1 MQNYGFTRC
10 AIAKFNSELGNPV
23 SAVKKIKQLSSE
35 AANKGVKILIFPE
48 LCLTGSTC
56 QDLFFNPE
64 LLEAT
69 SGSLC
74 EIVSSSL
81 DKDILIVVG
90 APIKVLDNLYNCAVA
105 IHKGE
110 IKGIVPKQNISST
123 EKRWFTPYS
132 TNDSIKSVYVKSIGK
147 SVPFGNLIFSS
158 SLGYNLGIEIGD
170 NYDSILP
177 PSSNLALAGAN
188 IIANISASSE
198 LVGKDEHRKEMI
210 KAQSSKT
217 ISSYLYVSSGYTEST
232 SDSVFGGSGYIFE
245 NGKELTSLNRF
256 KKEDQIEIY
265 DIDIDFISSE
275 RCFNSNFYDNKKNI
289 DILNFETIYFYQDW
303 NCFTSDKISSS
314 NFYRKLDSNPFVPF
328 DIAERNTVCS
338 EVFSIQTTAL
348 AKRLDAINCKKVVL
362 GVSGG
367 LDSTLALLVCVEAFK
382 KLNLDLSGIIGIT
395 MPGFGTTNYTYTNAI
410 NLCKQLGIGL
420 TEIPIKDACLQH
432 FKDIGHDPDVHDIT
446 YENVQA
452 RERTQILMDIA
463 NKEGALVVG
472 TGDLSELMLG
482 WCTYNGDHMS
492 MYGVNANVPKTLIK
506 AIIEWYGGMCDHDLS
521 EILDF
526 VVNGNISPELLPTDG
541 KKVVQKTEDSVGPY
555 EVIDFFIY
563 NFLRKKYS
571 AEKILFLAEV
581 ALSEKYSSEE
591 ITKYYNNFINRFFK
605 NQFKRSCLPDGPR
618 VGYVGV
624 SSKTDL
630 ILPSDIKTPDW
641 LKE

>member
-10 AIAKFNSELGNPV
+10 AIANFNSELGNPA
-23 SAVKKIKQLSSE
+23 SAVEKIKQITSE
-35 AANKGVKILIFPE
+35 AVEKKVEILIFPE

-56 QDLFFNPE
+56 QDLFFNYSLLNATLASLVE
-64 LLEAT
+64 LRAF
-69 SGSLC
+69 SRNKK
-74 EIVSSSL
+74 V
-81 DKDILIVVG
+81 LIVVG
-90 APIKVLDNLYNCAVA
+90 APINISDNLYNCAIV
-105 IHKGE
+105 IRRGE
-110 IKGIVPKQNISST
+110 FLGIVPKQNLSNN
-123 EKRWFTPYS
+123 ERRWFTPYS
-132 TNDSIKSVYVKSIGK
+132 ADEPIKTIGFFGED
-147 SVPFGNLIFSS
+147 VPFGNLIFSS
-158 SLGYNLGIEIGD
+158 CAGYKLGIEIGD

-177 PSSNLALAGAN
+177 PSSNIALAGAH

-198 LVGKDEHRKEMI
+198 FVGKDEHRKEML

-217 ISSYLYVSSGYTEST
+217 ISSYLYVSSGFAEST

-245 NGKELTSLNRF
+245 NGKEVASLNRF
-256 KKEDQIEIY
+256 RKENQMVLY
-265 DIDIDFISSE
+265 DIDVDFISTE
-275 RCFNSNFYDNKKNI
+275 RSFNTRFSDAKKNFDDSNFKTFCFDEGAIYD
-289 DILNFETIYFYQDW
+289 TI
-303 NCFTSDKISSS
+303 NSSS
-314 NFYRKLDSNPFVPF
+314 FYRKIDSNPFVPF
-328 DIAERNTVCS
+328 DPAERSEVCS

-348 AKRLDAINCKKVVL
+348 AKRLDAIKCKKVVL

-395 MPGFGTTNYTYTNAI
+395 MPGFGTTNYTYTNAV

-492 MYGVNANVPKTLIK
+492 MYCVNGNVPKTLIK
-506 AIIEWYGGMCDHDLS
+506 AIIEWYGNMCDHDLS

-563 NFLRKKYS
+563 NFLRKRYS
-571 AEKILFLAEV
+571 KEKILFLAQV

-591 ITKYYNNFINRFFK
+591 IEKYYNNFMDRFFK
-605 NQFKRSCLPDGPR
+605 NQFKRRCLPDGPR
-618 VGYVGV
+618 VGSVGV
-624 SSKTDL
+624 SSKVDL
-630 ILPSDIKTPDW
+630 ILPSDIKTPYW
-641 LKE
+641 LK